1 MANYSDWAAEK
12 NTTAMKLT
20 ADDKRAITIFW
31 SGTAAFIA
39 GLLLVGR
46 YLHYLY

>member
-12 NTTAMKLT
+12 NVPATKLT
-20 ADDKRAITIFW
+20 ADDKHAILIFLG
-31 SGTAAFIA
+31 GTGAVIA

-46 YLHYLY
+46 FLHFLY